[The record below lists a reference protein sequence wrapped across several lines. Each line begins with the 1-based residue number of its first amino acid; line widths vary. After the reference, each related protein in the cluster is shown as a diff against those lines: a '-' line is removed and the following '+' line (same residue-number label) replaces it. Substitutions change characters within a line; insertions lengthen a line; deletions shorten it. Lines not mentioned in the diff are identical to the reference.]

1 MKLIQAINSPTPCT
15 SRPISPSYIITCMK
29 FCISVFFKNAINIFI
44 YTVYVQMTLD
54 KFVH

>member
-1 MKLIQAINSPTPCT
+1 MKLIQAISSPTPCT